1 MAHIGENHMVAT
13 LIMGTIFIISDVFN
27 ELAKLL
33 RICSEMLTEVIPGDN
48 TQMRV
53 GVTTTEY
60 FAF

>member
-1 MAHIGENHMVAT
+1 MAT
-13 LIMGTIFIISDVFN
+13 LIMGTIFIISDAFN

-48 TQMRV
+48 TQMLV

-60 FAF
+60 FTF

>member
-1 MAHIGENHMVAT
+1 MMAT
-13 LIMGTIFIISDVFN
+13 LIMGTIFIISDAFN